1 MVLPFGEIKWIKSV
15 QTYYRGDFQEK
26 NKQNIGES
34 LPSGSVVKN

>member
-26 NKQNIGES
+26 NKQNIGWEFTIWERS
-34 LPSGSVVKN
+34 